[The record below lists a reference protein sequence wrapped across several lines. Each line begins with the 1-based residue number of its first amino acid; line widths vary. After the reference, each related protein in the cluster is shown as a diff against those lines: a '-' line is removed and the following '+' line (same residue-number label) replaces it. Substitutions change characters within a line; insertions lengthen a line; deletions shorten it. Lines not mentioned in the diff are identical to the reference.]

1 MTTDNTEH
9 IDWQQ
14 INRLPAFDIYKLVL
28 LSLGRDCYTN
38 VVHPFGCPVIHGDGI
53 QRPEPDADYTD
64 RLIVAIENARY
75 GRLPTTGETAC
86 LTTTLTT
93 TKFQFFGPGG
103 FKVHSDEPEVI
114 PGKFDLSAPPFDA
127 QFWIVDTA
135 EFRRFCDLMEWSAPP
150 EFLPLGYKKPTVPH
164 PLSEIPPGAPVELA
178 DDAPV
183 PMADAPA
190 KAPAPLP
197 ALTTSQIA
205 GCFAGFHGWDAG
217 KWIDNLQSPAPWLR
231 DCRHQAGRQG
241 KPIVESTWWPVQI
254 AVALDKKH
262 VNIKGKLHA
271 RFKNQEPLKPWYE
284 SLETNLPSDIETL
297 ENKR

>member
-38 VVHPFGCPVIHGDGI
+38 VMHPFGCGVIHGDGI

-86 LTTTLTT
+86 LTTTRTT
-93 TKFQFFGPGG
+93 TKFQFVGPGG

-114 PGKFDLSAPPFDA
+114 PSKFDLYAPPFDA

-197 ALTTSQIA
+197 EALPRHALYKKPEQRRADILAAISKM
-205 GCFAGFHGWDAG
+205 GFNPMALPPPMPG
-217 KWIDNLQSPAPWLR
+217 K
-231 DCRHQAGRQG
+231 QG
-241 KPIVESTWWPVQI
+241 V
-254 AVALDKKH
+254 
-262 VNIKGKLHA
+262 
-271 RFKNQEPLKPWYE
+271 KNQIFVSLYKPCGF
-284 SLETNLPSDIETL
+284 
-297 ENKR
+297 ENDWQKLVSEVKIRYANEVS

>member
-38 VVHPFGCPVIHGDGI
+38 VMHPFGCGVIHGDGI

-86 LTTTLTT
+86 FTTTRTT
-93 TKFQFFGPGG
+93 TKFQFVGPGG

-114 PGKFDLSAPPFDA
+114 PGKFDLYAPPIDA

-183 PMADAPA
+183 PMADAPEQS
-190 KAPAPLP
+190 LP
-197 ALTTSQIA
+197 TKDIA
-205 GCFAGFHGWDAG
+205 TCFDRLNGWDTVTWPKRLSGSNWLHTARTALGGAG
-217 KWIDNLQSPAPWLR
+217 GASSMWNPLEIAQLVCDKTKGAKPKAQILKAFNHRFNTNPVLAPW
-231 DCRHQAGRQG
+231 
-241 KPIVESTWWPVQI
+241 KI
-254 AVALDKKH
+254 AFNEYYAMFSEAD
-262 VNIKGKLHA
+262 
-271 RFKNQEPLKPWYE
+271 
-284 SLETNLPSDIETL
+284 
-297 ENKR
+297 

>member
-86 LTTTLTT
+86 FTTTRTT
-93 TKFQFFGPGG
+93 TKIQFVGPGG

-114 PGKFDLSAPPFDA
+114 PSKFDLSAPPFDA

-183 PMADAPA
+183 PMADAPNE
-190 KAPAPLP
+190 
-197 ALTTSQIA
+197 TS
-205 GCFAGFHGWDAG
+205 
-217 KWIDNLQSPAPWLR
+217 KPRRR
-231 DCRHQAGRQG
+231 DR
-241 KPIVESTWWPVQI
+241 KPSWVT
-254 AVALDKKH
+254 VALPYLRELCVSGSYRSSAQLYKAVCSRAGELGSPFTMTKSGLYCSKAGTTVADGTF
-262 VNIKGKLHA
+262 GKIW
-271 RFKNQEPLKPWYE
+271 NQIRAE
-284 SLETNLPSDIETL
+284 
-297 ENKR
+297 